1 MKKRYILFFDSYL
14 FTLQEDAI
22 VCFKNERVDLARFNT
37 GTIKNI
43 VNVQTAFSI
52 DFWFYTRSYYH
63 NNENSRN
70 QLVVQYCF
78 INNASNSGKAILE
91 FIKEM
96 IENKN
101 GTEDY
106 VKLHIY
112 TLILKNIFISE
123 MYYNHDKEK
132 ETVNL
137 NHIFYHES
145 VFAFINIKCIFTI

>member
-1 MKKRYILFFDSYL
+1 
-14 FTLQEDAI
+14 
-22 VCFKNERVDLARFNT
+22 
-37 GTIKNI
+37 
-43 VNVQTAFSI
+43 
-52 DFWFYTRSYYH
+52 
-63 NNENSRN
+63 
-70 QLVVQYCF
+70 
-78 INNASNSGKAILE
+78 
-91 FIKEM
+91 M

-137 NHIFYHES
+137 NHIFYHEG